1 MTSIKLNKSSNNSFT
16 LISNKFIDTYMP
28 QADGTYVK
36 VYLYLLR
43 CITGNSDNITICS
56 IADALDTSDRDIVRA
71 LAYWERVNLIQI
83 DKNPSG
89 EITSINFMDSDV
101 TISSVESEEAKI
113 STVLEEPA
121 TSISND
127 EIIPMEMLLDN
138 ADFREM
144 IAIIEGM
151 LNRPVNN
158 IDISLI
164 TNLYSKYN
172 FKSDLIVYLY
182 EVCVDK
188 CNGNSTFIEKVG
200 MDWAAFDVKSIDE
213 ADDYSSK
220 YRDTYYGVLKAF
232 GINNRVLGSEEI
244 NFLKRWIKE
253 YRFGKDFIVLAC
265 QKSLKHT
272 QIASF
277 DYAESVLKRWYDNK
291 VTTLEDI
298 ERLDKEHK
306 EQEKKHPKNTTS
318 TTSSNVHKFNFEQRN
333 YSDTDFD
340 DLEKRAI
347 AKYIK

>member
-1 MTSIKLNKSSNNSFT
+1 MTSIKLNKSGSNSFT
-16 LISNKFIDTYMP
+16 LISNKFIDEYMP

-43 CITGNSDNITICS
+43 CITSNSDNITICS

-71 LAYWERVNLIQI
+71 LTYWERVKLIQL

-89 EITSINFMDSDV
+89 DITSINFIDCSLPEDTTTPV
-101 TISSVESEEAKI
+101 IPAV
-113 STVLEEPA
+113 VHEEP
-121 TSISND
+121 SIPVSND

-138 ADFREM
+138 ADFQEM

-188 CNGNSTFIEKVG
+188 CNGNSKFIEKVG

-220 YRDTYYGVLKAF
+220 YRDIYYGVLKAF

-253 YRFGKDFIVLAC
+253 YRFSKDFIVLAC
-265 QKSLKHT
+265 QKTLKHT

-277 DYAESVLKRWYDNK
+277 DYAESILKKWYDNN
-291 VTTLEDI
+291 VTTFEDI
-298 ERLDKEHK
+298 ERLDKVHK
-306 EQEKKHPKNTTS
+306 EQEKKHPKTATD

-347 AKYIK
+347 AKYLK